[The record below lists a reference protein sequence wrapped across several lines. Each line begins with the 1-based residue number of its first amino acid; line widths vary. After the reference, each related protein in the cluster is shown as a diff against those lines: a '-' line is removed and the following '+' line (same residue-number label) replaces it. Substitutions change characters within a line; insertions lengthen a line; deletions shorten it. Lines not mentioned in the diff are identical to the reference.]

1 MTATPTPGRT
11 WDSSPERPGRRF
23 QALWVTI
30 GVLAL
35 PPGLLATAL
44 RVLPATDNAAALLS
58 SFIAYGTVAYLV
70 ALIAFGIALVRAR
83 RRLVLAVLTVLSA
96 ALLTVHLAWLAP
108 FFVADDRPPTTDTF
122 TVMSLNMLAGRA
134 DSAQVAAVAQQADVV
149 VLLEATPTSLYALR
163 PFGWKD
169 RFPYSIGDPDDSRS
183 GSAIYSRY
191 PLTARDSLPTT
202 AFQQWVATAE
212 VPDVGPVTIMAVHPC
227 NPFCGGTSW
236 VREHQ
241 VVREVADAHRD
252 GPLVVA
258 GDFNA
263 VDDHQPL
270 RQLRR
275 DGLVSA
281 TDITGAGWLPTYPAN
296 KLIPPMI
303 PIDHVLVS
311 PSLTAVSI
319 RTFRVDGTDHLGLM
333 AVLAGTR

>member
-1 MTATPTPGRT
+1 MTADTRASRS
-11 WDSSPERPGRRF
+11 WDSSPTRPARRF

-35 PPGLLATAL
+35 PPGLLATGL
-44 RVLPATDNAAALLS
+44 RVFPPTDNAAALLA

-70 ALIAFGIALVRAR
+70 AVLAFGIALARAR
-83 RRLVLAVLTVLSA
+83 RRVVLAVLA
-96 ALLTVHLAWLAP
+96 ALSTALLSVHVAWLAP
-108 FFVADDRPPTTDTF
+108 LFVPDDRPPTTDTF
-122 TVMSLNMLAGRA
+122 TVMSLNMLAGQA
-134 DSAQVAAVAQQADVV
+134 DSEQVASVAQQADVV
-149 VLLEATPTSLYALR
+149 VLVESTPTALYDLR
-163 PFGWKD
+163 AYGWTD
-169 RFPYSIGDPDDSRS
+169 RFPYSIGDPDDSPS

-191 PLTARDSLPTT
+191 PLTGKKSLPAT
-202 AFQQWVATAE
+202 AFQQWIATAE
-212 VPDVGPVTIMAVHPC
+212 VPDVGPVTVMAVHPC

-241 VVREVADAHRD
+241 VVREVADAHVD

-263 VDDHQPL
+263 VDDHPPL
-270 RQLRR
+270 RQLKR

-296 KLIPPMI
+296 ERIPPMI
-303 PIDHVLVS
+303 PIDHVLLS
-311 PSLTAVSI
+311 PSLTATSI
-319 RTFRVDGTDHLGLM
+319 RSFRVDGTDHLGLL

>member
-1 MTATPTPGRT
+1 MTGPVTSPRT
-11 WDSSPERPGRRF
+11 WDSSPARPPRRF

-30 GVLAL
+30 GLLAL

-44 RVLPATDNAAALLS
+44 RVLPATDNAAALLA
-58 SFIAYGTVAYLV
+58 SFIAYGTVAYLI
-70 ALIAFGIALVRAR
+70 ALIALGIAVVRAR
-83 RRLVLAVLTVLSA
+83 HRVVLAVLAALSA
-96 ALLTVHLAWLAP
+96 VLLIVHIVWLAP
-108 FFVADDRPPTTDTF
+108 FFVADDRPPTTDPF
-122 TVMSLNMLAGRA
+122 TVMSLNLLAGQA

-163 PFGWKD
+163 PYGWAE
-169 RFPYSIGDPDDSRS
+169 RFPYSVGDPDDSRS
-183 GSAIYSRY
+183 GTAIYSRY
-191 PLTARDSLPTT
+191 PLNAEDSLPTT
-202 AFQQWVATAE
+202 AFQQWIATAE
-212 VPDVGPVTIMAVHPC
+212 VPGLGPVTIMAVHPC

-241 VVREVADAHRD
+241 VVREVADAHVG

-263 VDDHQPL
+263 VDDHEPL
-270 RQLRR
+270 RRLKR

-296 KLIPPMI
+296 ALIPPMI
-303 PIDHVLVS
+303 PIDHVLLS
-311 PSLTAVSI
+311 PSLTATSI
-319 RTFRVDGTDHLGLM
+319 RTFHVDGTDHLGLL